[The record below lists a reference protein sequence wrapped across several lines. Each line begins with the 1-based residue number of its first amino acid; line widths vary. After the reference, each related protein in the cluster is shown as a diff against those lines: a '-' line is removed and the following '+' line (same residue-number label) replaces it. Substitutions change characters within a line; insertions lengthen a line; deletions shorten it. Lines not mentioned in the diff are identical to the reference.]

1 MEKTTKVENV
11 EVEEVEEVERV
22 GNVDEIGMA
31 TKRMESSVQPHCFA
45 WTLNFLKH

>member
-11 EVEEVEEVERV
+11 EVEEVERV